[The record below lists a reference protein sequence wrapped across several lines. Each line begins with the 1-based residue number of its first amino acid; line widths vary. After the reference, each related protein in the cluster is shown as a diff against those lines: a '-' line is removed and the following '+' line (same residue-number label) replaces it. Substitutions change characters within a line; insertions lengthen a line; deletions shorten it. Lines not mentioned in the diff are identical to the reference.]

1 MTIRRIFA
9 ALMLALAAPRT
20 VSAQEHASRE
30 RALWA
35 GAGALFVGSLL
46 LDRTIEAEIP
56 EGGGTRFEWASDRL
70 NYLGRPQYAA
80 IALAGTYA
88 AGRLARAPK
97 MARAAEHV
105 AIALLASGVANGAVK
120 FAVGRERPSFTDDP
134 HRFSPFSRADRW
146 QSFPSGH
153 AVVAFSLAASI
164 SDEARKPWV
173 TALTYGTASL
183 VAWSRVY
190 KDRHWTSDV
199 AGGALI
205 GIAAS
210 RYTIHRLHAR
220 RAEGDS
226 ASAPSVSI
234 SPLPGGVMVSIA
246 R

>member
-1 MTIRRIFA
+1 MTIRRVCA
-9 ALMLALAAPRT
+9 ALMLALSAPRT
-20 VSAQEHASRE
+20 VAAQEHASHE

-35 GAGALFVGSLL
+35 GAGALFVGSVL
-46 LDRTIEAEIP
+46 LDRSIEAGIP
-56 EGGGTRFEWASDRL
+56 EGGGTRLEWASDRL

-88 AGRLARAPK
+88 AGRLASAPK
-97 MARAAEHV
+97 TARAAEHV

-120 FAVGRERPSFTDDP
+120 FAVGRERPSFTGDP
-134 HRFSPFSRADRW
+134 HRFSPFNREDRW
-146 QSFPSGH
+146 QSFASGH

-164 SDEARKPWV
+164 SDEARRPWV

-183 VAWSRVY
+183 VGWSRVY
-190 KDRHWTSDV
+190 EDRHWTSDV
-199 AGGALI
+199 VGGALI

-210 RYTIHRLHAR
+210 RFTIHRLHAH
-220 RAEGDS
+220 RAEADS
-226 ASAPSVSI
+226 ASAAVSI

>member
-1 MTIRRIFA
+1 MTIRRILA
-9 ALMLALAAPRT
+9 APMLALLLPHAAA
-20 VSAQEHASRE
+20 AQEHASRE

-35 GAGALFVGSLL
+35 GAGALFASAVL

-56 EGGGTRFEWASDRL
+56 DGGGTRFEWASNRL

-88 AGRLARAPK
+88 AGRLAHAPK
-97 MARAAEHV
+97 TAQAAGHV
-105 AIALLASGVANGAVK
+105 AVALLVSGVANGVAK
-120 FAVGRERPSFTDDP
+120 FAVGRERPSFTRDP
-134 HRFSPFSRADRW
+134 HRFSPFSRQDRW

-164 SDEARKPWV
+164 SEEARSPWV

-183 VAWSRVY
+183 VGWSRVY
-190 KDRHWTSDV
+190 EDRHWTSDV

-210 RYTIHRLHAR
+210 RFTIHRLHAR

-226 ASAPSVSI
+226 ASAVAI

>member
-1 MTIRRIFA
+1 MTIRRICA
-9 ALMLALAAPRT
+9 VLVMALAVPHAT
-20 VSAQEHASRE
+20 SAQEHAAHE

-35 GAGALFVGSLL
+35 GAGAVFVGSIL
-46 LDRTIEAEIP
+46 LDRTIEAAIP

-88 AGRLARAPK
+88 AGRLAH
-97 MARAAEHV
+97 ARKTAQAAEHI

-120 FAVGRERPSFTDDP
+120 VAVGRERPSFTGDP
-134 HRFSPFSRADRW
+134 HRFSPFSRQDRW

-164 SDEARKPWV
+164 SDEARRPWV

-183 VAWSRVY
+183 VGWSRVY
-190 KDRHWTSDV
+190 EDRHWTSDV
-199 AGGALI
+199 VGGALI

-220 RAEGDS
+220 RAEADS
-226 ASAPSVSI
+226 AGTSAVSI
-234 SPLPGGVMVSIA
+234 SPLPGGLMVSIA